1 MMIILVIVFLV
12 YLLDYIVIQCGS
24 LSLPIFE
31 VNIIALI
38 GELEKNEIEEKM
50 IKIQSNDYQ
59 NEIHE
64 LIEKLFPSCNYQNE
78 NV

>member
-1 MMIILVIVFLV
+1 M
-12 YLLDYIVIQCGS
+12 
-24 LSLPIFE
+24 
-31 VNIIALI
+31 NIIALI
-38 GELEKNEIEEKM
+38 GELEKNEIEGKM